1 MDHTSTPPRVNP
13 LRAVLISQAATYRTQ
28 ADVLEQLAEQIEL
41 KLDDGLPIPL
51 DLLCEHFPGTTKSYW
66 RTRVQASDV
75 PGVRLA
81 RQKIG
86 VRPSDARACIE
97 AHPAKFKPR
106 KVEVETND
114 PIERAIASGRVQRSR
129 R

>member
-1 MDHTSTPPRVNP
+1 MKHNESSHSVNP
-13 LRAVLISQAATYRTQ
+13 ALAAAIDDASKAFARLLTIAVQPTAPA
-28 ADVLEQLAEQIEL
+28 V
-41 KLDDGLPIPL
+41 DDDLPIPL
-51 DLLCEHFPGTTKSYW
+51 DLLVEHFPGTSRSYW
-66 RTRVQASDV
+66 RTRVQAGDI

-106 KVEVETND
+106 KVVDITD
-114 PIERAIASGRVQRSR
+114 PIERKIASGELVRGRK
-129 R
+129 